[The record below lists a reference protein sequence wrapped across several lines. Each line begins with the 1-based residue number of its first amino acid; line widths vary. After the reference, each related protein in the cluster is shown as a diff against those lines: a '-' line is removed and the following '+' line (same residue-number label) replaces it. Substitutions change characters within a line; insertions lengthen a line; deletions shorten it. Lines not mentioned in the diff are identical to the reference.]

1 MRQRI
6 TFIALLFAAMVQA
19 QGIIDVHSHLITS
32 EFVSALEQEGRL
44 MDEGFPLPKYD
55 IEDHL
60 KWMDEA
66 GIQTSVL
73 TLAAPQPT
81 SAEVVRKTNETA
93 ARIKREHPGR
103 FLFCAA
109 LPLPDVKK
117 AIEEAK
123 YALDVLKADGI
134 KLATNMQGQYL
145 GAPELDTLF
154 AFLNERRAVV
164 ILHPHRPEPV
174 NKQVMAQTPL
184 AMQEYLAETTRA
196 VSNMISRNVLARYPQ
211 VKVVVPHCGAY
222 LPLAIP
228 RIKSLTPVMQKNGML
243 GEIDYEANLR
253 ALYYDLAGA
262 HSPETIR
269 MMLTVTTPDH
279 LLYGS
284 DYPYVAPQVL
294 TQNLQRMKD
303 YLSKEP
309 DLALFREMILSRNAQ
324 WLFGKTLEK
333 PTADVP
339 HANTML
345 YRLAEVEVHPQ
356 YLKEYLAAAAEIQK
370 KSLVEEPGVVCL
382 FPTQTKED
390 SCQIRILEIY
400 ASQQAYQHHIK
411 TAHFQ
416 KYKQG
421 TLHMVKHLKLQDL
434 QPLTPETMTSLFKRF
449 NMQQPTF
456 ESLNSPW
463 PKGEPNTGYA
473 QYFIG
478 NSYLAP
484 MDGGLVNVTFE
495 PRCRN
500 NWHIHHKQVQV
511 LICVAGRGWYQEWG
525 KEPQEMTP
533 GTVIAIPAEVKHWHG
548 AAMDSWFQ
556 HLTYHKDVQE
566 GARNEWLEPVTDEI
580 YDKLK

>member
-1 MRQRI
+1 M
-6 TFIALLFAAMVQA
+6 FAATAFA
-19 QGIIDVHSHLITS
+19 QGVIDVHSHIITS
-32 EFVSALEQEGRL
+32 EFVSALEQESRL

-55 IEDHL
+55 VTQHL

-66 GIQTSVL
+66 GIATSVL

-81 SAEVVRKTNETA
+81 SAEVVRQTNEAT
-93 ARIKREHPGR
+93 ARIKKEHPGR

-109 LPLPDVKK
+109 LPLPDVQK

-134 KLATNMQGQYL
+134 KLATNVQGQYL

-154 AFLNERRAVV
+154 AFLNERKAVV

-174 NKQVMAQTPL
+174 NQQVMAQTPL
-184 AMQEYLAETTRA
+184 AMQEYLSETTRA
-196 VSNMISRNVLARYPQ
+196 VTNMISRNVLARYSQ

-222 LPLAIP
+222 LPLAVP
-228 RIKSLTPVMQKNGML
+228 RMKSLTPVMQANKMV
-243 GEIDYEANLR
+243 GEIDWDANLR

-269 MMLTVTTPDH
+269 MMLTITTPDH

-294 TQNLQRMKD
+294 TQSLNRMKQ
-303 YLSKEP
+303 YLQKEP
-309 DLALFREMILSRNAQ
+309 DLAPFQKMILKENAR
-324 WLFGKTLEK
+324 WLFSQTANK

-345 YRLAEVEVHPQ
+345 YRLAEIEVHPQ

-370 KSLVEEPGVVCL
+370 TSLAEEPGVVCL

-400 ASQQAYQHHIK
+400 ASQQAYEHHIK
-411 TAHFQ
+411 TAHFL

-434 QPLTPETMTSLFKRF
+434 QPLTPETVNKIFKR
-449 NMQQPTF
+449 
-456 ESLNSPW
+456 
-463 PKGEPNTGYA
+463 
-473 QYFIG
+473 
-478 NSYLAP
+478 
-484 MDGGLVNVTFE
+484 
-495 PRCRN
+495 
-500 NWHIHHKQVQV
+500 
-511 LICVAGRGWYQEWG
+511 
-525 KEPQEMTP
+525 
-533 GTVIAIPAEVKHWHG
+533 
-548 AAMDSWFQ
+548 
-556 HLTYHKDVQE
+556 
-566 GARNEWLEPVTDEI
+566 
-580 YDKLK
+580 